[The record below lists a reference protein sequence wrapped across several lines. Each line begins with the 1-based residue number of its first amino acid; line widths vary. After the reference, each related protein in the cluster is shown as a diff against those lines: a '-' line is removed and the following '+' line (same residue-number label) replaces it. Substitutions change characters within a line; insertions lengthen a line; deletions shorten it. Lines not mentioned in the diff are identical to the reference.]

1 MKYKFLLMIIL
12 LFTPSCSK
20 WLDVKPQDGIIRD
33 NYWQNKE
40 QLKAAVIGCYASLLD
55 NALVQNL
62 FVWGE
67 LRADMVS
74 STLYTTVDEV
84 SIMQAN
90 ILASNSYTGWAAVYR
105 TINYCNTVI
114 DFASQ
119 VTESDK
125 TLTQEQLDAYL
136 AEAHG
141 LRALMYYYLLRS
153 FGEVPLQLK
162 ASSGDDQLQQLKK
175 STQQEVYDQIMKD
188 LVFAEQHALE
198 TYGNILEDKGRLTKF
213 SIYAI
218 EADAFLW
225 MEKYDDCIAA
235 CDKIILS
242 SRFGLMDGNVQSQW
256 FNTVYFTGNS
266 NESIF
271 EFQFDKQKLN
281 PFYLMFGAANNRFI
295 GSPRVMEEVYGI
307 DITDATKKD
316 IRGDGGSI
324 RATDQMI
331 WKFAGAT
338 SGTQL
343 DARTAADSYAH
354 WFVYRYADVLLLK
367 AEALAWTNKGAE
379 ALELVGRIRSR
390 AHALVF
396 TERTPDPAS
405 AIDVSNYILEERSRE
420 FAFEGKRWYDVLR
433 HAKRNNYAHLDIL
446 LDMVAFNAPG
456 NMQQSIINKYKDVRS
471 HYFPINQYELQADKQ
486 LVQNPYY
493 Q

>member
-1 MKYKFLLMIIL
+1 
-12 LFTPSCSK
+12 
-20 WLDVKPQDGIIRD
+20 
-33 NYWQNKE
+33 
-40 QLKAAVIGCYASLLD
+40 
-55 NALVQNL
+55 
-62 FVWGE
+62 
-67 LRADMVS
+67 
-74 STLYTTVDEV
+74 
-84 SIMQAN
+84 
-90 ILASNSYTGWAAVYR
+90 
-105 TINYCNTVI
+105 
-114 DFASQ
+114 
-119 VTESDK
+119 
-125 TLTQEQLDAYL
+125 
-136 AEAHG
+136 
-141 LRALMYYYLLRS
+141 
-153 FGEVPLQLK
+153 
-162 ASSGDDQLQQLKK
+162 
-175 STQQEVYDQIMKD
+175 
-188 LVFAEQHALE
+188 LE

-242 SRFGLMDGNVQSQW
+242 NRFGLMDGSVQSQW

-281 PFYLMFGAANNRFI
+281 PFYLMFGAGNNRFI
-295 GSPRVMEEVYGI
+295 GAHKVMEEVYGI

-354 WFVYRYADVLLLK
+354 WFVYRFADILLLK
-367 AEALAWTNKGAE
+367 AEALTWVNKGTE

-405 AIDVSNYILEERSRE
+405 AIDVSNYILEERARE

-433 HAKRNNYAHLDIL
+433 HAKRDNYAHLDIL